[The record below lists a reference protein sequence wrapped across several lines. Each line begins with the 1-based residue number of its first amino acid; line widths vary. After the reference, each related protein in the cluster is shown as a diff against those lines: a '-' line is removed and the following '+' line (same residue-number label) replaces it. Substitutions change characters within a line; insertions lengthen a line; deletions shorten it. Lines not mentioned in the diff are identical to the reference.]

1 MTETTK
7 EKKTYRLAVLERYA
21 GHENVLVDFTT
32 VDDELLWVRSDG
44 FFPVPDECD
53 LPVKRYQLRKNTIN
67 GKEAFHAIVHERD
80 AAEENAAPGVAV
92 NPGFIARALLK
103 LNNGGKLSAPDQR
116 KLEEYLKSMD
126 AQGETKQ

>member
-1 MTETTK
+1 MT

-21 GHENVLVDFTT
+21 GHENVLVDFKT

-67 GKEAFHAIVHERD
+67 GKEAFYAIVHEKD
-80 AAEENAAPGVAV
+80 AAEENNAPSVTV
-92 NPGFIARALLK
+92 NPGFIARALLN
-103 LNNGGKLSAPDQR
+103 LSNGGKLNAADER
-116 KLEEYLKSMD
+116 KLKEYLVSMD

>member
-1 MTETTK
+1 MTETT
-7 EKKTYRLAVLERYA
+7 EKKLYRLAVLGRYA
-21 GHENVLVDFTT
+21 GHDNVLVDYMT
-32 VDDELLWVRSDG
+32 VDDALLWVRADG
-44 FFPVPDECD
+44 VFPVPDECD

-67 GKEAFHAIVHERD
+67 GKEAFYAIVHEKD
-80 AAEENAAPGVAV
+80 AAEENTAPGVTV

-103 LNNGGKLSAPDQR
+103 LNNGGTLSAPDQR